1 MPQTQSLPTAAAQF
15 DAQVET
21 LIAQGF
27 AERAGLTASEF
38 ARQLQP
44 LRAKVQVA
52 SLLDAPDANGRL
64 PFVVVP
70 GANLLS
76 PGTAIASVDLR
87 GRSGFTTLDAADIE
101 RFTPIPEVEIPPG
114 PAYLLVDVDSGR
126 DSLNV
131 TPDDALVTI
140 RRAGRSPLTLEE
152 GVAVLLQDADI
163 LRRNNCFSLL
173 GSRCGDRRVMALW
186 VSQRRP
192 RLGWCWA
199 GNPHTWL
206 GSASCAA
213 RWGL

>member
-1 MPQTQSLPTAAAQF
+1 MTQTQSSSTATARF
-15 DAQVET
+15 DAQVEM
-21 LIAQGF
+21 LIAQGI
-27 AERAGLTASEF
+27 AERGGLTASEF
-38 ARQLQP
+38 ARRLQP
-44 LRAKVQVA
+44 LRAKVQA
-52 SLLDAPDANGRL
+52 AGLPDPPDANGRL
-64 PFVVVP
+64 PFIVVP

-76 PGTAIASVDLR
+76 PGAAIASVDLR

-101 RFTPIPEVEIPPG
+101 RFAPIPEVDIPPG

-140 RRAGRSPLTLEE
+140 RQAGRSPLTLEE
-152 GVAVLLQDADI
+152 GVAVLWQDSGILQ
-163 LRRNNCFSLL
+163 RNNCFSLL

-206 GSASCAA
+206 GSASCAT